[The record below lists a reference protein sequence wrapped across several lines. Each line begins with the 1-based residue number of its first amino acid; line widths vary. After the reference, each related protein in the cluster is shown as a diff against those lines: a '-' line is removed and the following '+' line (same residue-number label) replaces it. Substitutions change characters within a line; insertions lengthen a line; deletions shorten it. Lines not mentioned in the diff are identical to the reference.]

1 MKTGNWALAAAL
13 SLGLAQAGGGVRI
26 TSALNCPPIKT
37 SGPAINCQWRT
48 PSGTLVVEGNP
59 RKSSIKLSAT
69 SRAGKS
75 LWSEE
80 RVDFIQSV
88 KVMDDVLLVQTSNNG
103 IGAYIT
109 LHTALIS
116 SKLERPVWVWGMPI
130 IARPTDHLA
139 LFTQED
145 VIRPEDSAGLA
156 FQRVTLTPEIRVDPI
171 HFDQPSRPSCGVA
184 HGGWEAFGQPKFTQR
199 YVYAVRQDSCGY
211 FMTRFDW
218 VTPQAKPLSYPIPAP
233 H

>member
-1 MKTGNWALAAAL
+1 MRQWLLTAVMT
-13 SLGLAQAGGGVRI
+13 LGLAQAKGGLHV
-26 TSALNCPPIKT
+26 TSSLNCPLN
-37 SGPAINCQWRT
+37 SSPAKSVDCRWQV
-48 PSGTLVVEGNP
+48 PAGTVRVVGDSP
-59 RKSSIKLSAT
+59 RYDIILSAYT
-69 SRAGKS
+69 QAGKL
-75 LWSEE
+75 LWQEKKVSII
-80 RVDFIQSV
+80 FGIQLL
-88 KVMDDVLLVQTSNNG
+88 DGVLVIDTNSN
-103 IGAYIT
+103 GAGTMISSS
-109 LHTALIS
+109 TALIS
-116 SKLERPVWVWGMPI
+116 PKLNPPVWIWGSFI
-130 IARPTDHLA
+130 ISRPSGHLA

-199 YVYAVRQDSCGY
+199 YVYVVRQDSCGY